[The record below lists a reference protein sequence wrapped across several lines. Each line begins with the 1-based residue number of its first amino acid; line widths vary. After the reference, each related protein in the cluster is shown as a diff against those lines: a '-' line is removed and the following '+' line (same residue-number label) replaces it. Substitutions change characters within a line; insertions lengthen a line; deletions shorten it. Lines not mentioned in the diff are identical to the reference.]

1 LLKNY
6 FKIFSFQS
14 GGKFESRHSTF
25 SCFAALRRQRACN
38 NTPTEQD
45 QAELTECALRDTLFH
60 CVMHTAERIMSPFMD
75 DLLASQPPANPSN
88 LYIWWQGQV
97 LALCGFNPHDK
108 PRVSS
113 TQQQC
118 ADEIGHGAGEAI
130 AGGLWNFL
138 REARQ

>member
-1 LLKNY
+1 MKAAILPLVASLLY
-6 FKIFSFQS
+6 VGSAPATTW
-14 GGKFESRHSTF
+14 EMST
-25 SCFAALRRQRACN
+25 ATAPALASTY
-38 NTPTEQD
+38 TPTEQD